1 MILVWIFVATQVVDA
16 WSTWQAL
23 RLGKGIE
30 NNPIVAWLM
39 ARVGVFWALVV
50 TKCFAS
56 AIVVVGHFYGA
67 WSSDLGQGAL
77 IALIGFYGW
86 VLWGN
91 FRVLYGRR

>member
-1 MILVWIFVATQVVDA
+1 MIVALLVATQVVDA

-50 TKCFAS
+50 TKGFAS
-56 AIVVVGHFYGA
+56 AIVVVAGHYGA
-67 WSSDLGQGAL
+67 WESDLGQGML
-77 IALIGFYGW
+77 LALIGFYGW